1 MIAPN
6 PPCKPNTALF
16 NKVTIKGARQAMQ
29 MFGPARQATARAVRG
44 QLTAA
49 EVVKR
54 RHEAKHPF
62 AP

>member
-1 MIAPN
+1 
-6 PPCKPNTALF
+6 
-16 NKVTIKGARQAMQ
+16 MQ